1 MRIFRQENISTIR
14 KINIIRMIKN
24 EGSTEIRTRV
34 AGFRVQSANHY
45 TIEPTHSQRYN
56 VEIY

>member
-1 MRIFRQENISTIR
+1 MCIFRQENISTMR
-14 KINIIRMIKN
+14 KINIIRIIKSV
-24 EGSTEIRTRV
+24 GSTEIRTRV
-34 AGFRVQSANHY
+34 SGFRVQSANHY